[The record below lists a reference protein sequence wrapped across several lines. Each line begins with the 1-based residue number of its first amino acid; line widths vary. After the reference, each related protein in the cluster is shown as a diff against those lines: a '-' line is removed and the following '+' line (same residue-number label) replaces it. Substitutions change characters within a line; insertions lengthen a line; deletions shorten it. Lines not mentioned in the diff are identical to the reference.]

1 MEYTFKEQP
10 KEKKTFSAENPRPVL
25 DDGQYLCRI
34 IHAGRVDYAEAK
46 NEKGDV
52 VENAGLRF
60 TLVPVDREHE
70 DVRIRERVHL
80 WHRSESTRF
89 NADRKLKMICDFAG
103 LPRSGK
109 INFDELVGR
118 RVGLTVERV
127 SRFDDAGKRIEFNEV
142 KRWHAGP
149 DKRAQNFSPKSTPTN
164 RTDAPS
170 QDASFDSLFGP

>member
-10 KEKKTFSAENPRPVL
+10 KEKKTFSAENPRPVV

-34 IHAGRVDYAEAK
+34 IHVGKVDYAEEVK
-46 NEKGDV
+46 NEKGEI

-70 DVRIRERVHL
+70 DVRIKDKIHL
-80 WHRSESTRF
+80 WHHKETARAS
-89 NADRKLKMICDFAG
+89 ADRKLKMICDFAG
-103 LPRSGK
+103 LPVSRG

-118 RVGLTVERV
+118 RVGVTVERV
-127 SRFDDAGKRIEFNEV
+127 SRFDDEGKRIEFNEV

-149 DKRAQNFSPKSTPTN
+149 DKQAQNFPQKSSPTN
-164 RTDAPS
+164 RADAPS
-170 QDASFDSLFGP
+170 GNQSFDSLFG

>member
-1 MEYTFKEQP
+1 MQYTFKEQP

-25 DDGQYLCRI
+25 NDGQYLCRI
-34 IHAGRVDYAEAK
+34 IHAGRVEYAEAK
-46 NEKGDV
+46 NEKGEV
-52 VENAGLRF
+52 IENAGLRF

-103 LPRSGK
+103 LPRSRG
-109 INFDELVGR
+109 INFDELIGR

-127 SRFDDAGKRIEFNEV
+127 CRFDDAGNRIEFNEV
-142 KRWHAGP
+142 KRWHPGP
-149 DKRAQNFSPKSTPTN
+149 DKRAQNFSPESSPTN
-164 RTDAPS
+164 RTDAPD
-170 QDASFDSLFGP
+170 QDASFDSLFG